1 MSQNR
6 IRLLDLFK
14 YYKKLGH
21 QTAGLRELEEQIL
34 HFCPDCFDRN
44 QEWYQTW
51 STAVAPKEGNWII
64 TREQVAEI
72 SGWSPYQFDDTF
84 MGDLNTL
91 AHTANMTSVEQRRH
105 LVSQTAHETGR
116 YRWMKE
122 LGDDAYFTRM
132 YDNRPDLGNGPGDG
146 KRYFGAG
153 AIQLTGRYNFQRFS
167 DWLERNGMKDD
178 NVMSLGSNYVAEK
191 YPFLSAVCWIEENN
205 WADIC
210 KSQDVYKVTRVR
222 NGGYN
227 GIEDRL
233 ALYAKARKAI
243 VN

>member
-1 MSQNR
+1 MSQNP

-14 YYKKLGH
+14 YYQKLSH
-21 QTAGLRELEEQIL
+21 QTAAINELEEQIL
-34 HFCPDCFDRN
+34 HFCPDCFDRD
-44 QEWYQTW
+44 QEWYRTW
-51 STAVAPKEGNWII
+51 SSAVAPKAGEWLI

-72 SGWSPYQFDDTF
+72 SGWRPHQFDDTF
-84 MGDLNTL
+84 MNDLNVLVRMTG
-91 AHTANMTSVEQRRH
+91 MTSVEQRRH

-132 YDNRPDLGNGPGDG
+132 YDNRSDLGNGPGDG
-146 KRYFGAG
+146 KVFFGGG
-153 AIQLTGRYNFQRFS
+153 AIQLTGRYNYQRFS
-167 DWLERNGMKDD
+167 NWLERNGMADD
-178 NVMSLGSNYVAEK
+178 AVMQKGARYVADK
-191 YPFLSAVCWIEENN
+191 YPFLSAVCWIEENK
-205 WADIC
+205 WAQVC
-210 KSQDVYKVTRVR
+210 KGEDVYQVTKIL

-233 ALYAKARKAI
+233 ALYEKARKVI

>member
-6 IRLLDLFK
+6 IRLIDLFK

-21 QTAGLRELEEQIL
+21 QTAGIQELEEQIL
-34 HFCPDCFDRN
+34 HFCPDCLDRN

-51 STAVAPKEGNWII
+51 STAVTPKEGKWII
-64 TREQVAEI
+64 TRDQVAEI
-72 SGWSPYQFDDTF
+72 SGWEPFQFDDTF
-84 MGDLNTL
+84 MGDLNML
-91 AHTANMTSVEQRRH
+91 AFTTGMTSVEQRRH

-132 YDNRPDLGNGPGDG
+132 YDNRSDLGNGTGDG
-146 KRYFGAG
+146 AKFFGAG

-178 NVMSLGSNYVAEK
+178 NVMEQGSNYVAEK

-205 WADIC
+205 WAEVC
-210 KSQDVYKVTRVR
+210 EGQDVYQVTRVL

-227 GIEDRL
+227 GIDDRL
-233 ALYAKARKAI
+233 MLYKRARKAI
-243 VN
+243 Q